1 MNLNITVNEASAVP
15 AAPNVASKNVRV
27 RFNEVDAGQVS
38 GPFTVDAAQAFS
50 VAAIGRSGVVSVSVE
65 DAV

>member
-15 AAPNVASKNVRV
+15 ATPDVANKNVRV

-38 GPFTVDAAQAFS
+38 GPFTADAAESFA
-50 VAAIGRSGVVSVSVE
+50 VAAIGRAGVVSVSVE
-65 DAV
+65 DTI

>member
-15 AAPNVASKNVRV
+15 AAPDVASKNVRV

-38 GPFTVDAAQAFS
+38 GPFTVEAAQAFA
-50 VAAIGRSGVVSVSVE
+50 VAAIGRTGVVSVTVE
-65 DAV
+65 DVV